1 MMSGRPFPQDG
12 NLSPSGHSVLV
23 NPMTARQEPIGSP
36 SVSSLTDEEVVS
48 RIRGGDTPLFEVLMR
63 RYNRRLY
70 RVARSIV
77 GDDAEA
83 EDVMQQA
90 YVNAYV
96 NLGQFAQRA
105 RFSTWLTKIAVYEAL
120 ARMKRRRRAAL
131 DPLPENEEDGAMLR
145 SQAPDAEH
153 RVYEQE
159 MQGFVESAI
168 EALPEVYRTTFVLRE
183 IEGLSV
189 SEVAACLEI
198 TPDTVKTRLHRA
210 RARLRDELCRR
221 VRTGADDVFPFHL
234 SRCDRV
240 VAAVMG
246 QLPPSS

>member
-1 MMSGRPFPQDG
+1 
-12 NLSPSGHSVLV
+12 
-23 NPMTARQEPIGSP
+23 MTARQEPIGSL

-48 RIRGGDTPLFEVLMR
+48 RIRAGDTGLFEVLMR
-63 RYNRRLY
+63 RYNRRVY

-96 NLGQFAQRA
+96 HLGQFAERA

-120 ARMKRRRRAAL
+120 ARVKRRRRAAL
-131 DPLPENEEDGAMLR
+131 DPLPDDEEGGAMLR
-145 SQAPDAEH
+145 SQAPDVER
-153 RVYEQE
+153 RVYERQ

-189 SEVAACLEI
+189 SEVAACLDI
-198 TPDTVKTRLHRA
+198 STDTVKTRLHRA

-221 VRTGADDVFPFHL
+221 ARAGKDEIFPFHL

-246 QLPPSS
+246 QLPPPS